1 MHEKVFVQVLVL
13 FDEAG
18 TMTPKSIRWE
28 DGRVFSIDR
37 MLYIRRA
44 ASLKAG
50 ARGIRYTCRILGKQT
65 YLFFEDPAWF
75 VERRVLADP
84 EPHSIPCNHKG
95 RL

>member
-37 MLYIRRA
+37 ILDIRPA
-44 ASLKAG
+44 ASLKPG
-50 ARGIRYTCRILGKQT
+50 GRGIRYTCRILGKVT

-84 EPHSIPCNHKG
+84 EPHSIPCHHKG
-95 RL
+95 GL

>member
-37 MLYIRRA
+37 ILDIRPG

-50 ARGIRYTCRILGKQT
+50 GRGIRYTCRILGKQT

>member
-1 MHEKVFVQVLVL
+1 MSCKKYVEVTAKFDVDGTVFPLEIQ
-13 FDEAG
+13 
-18 TMTPKSIRWE
+18 WE
-28 DGRVFSIDR
+28 DGAKFEIDR
-37 MLYIRRA
+37 ILDVRRA

-50 ARGIRYTCRILGKQT
+50 GTGIRYTCRILGKQT

>member
-37 MLYIRRA
+37 ILDIRPGGPA
-44 ASLKAG
+44 KGVGGGGPGSL
-50 ARGIRYTCRILGKQT
+50 RG
-65 YLFFEDPAWF
+65 F
-75 VERRVLADP
+75 VVV
-84 EPHSIPCNHKG
+84 
-95 RL
+95 

>member
-37 MLYIRRA
+37 ILDIRPGGP
-44 ASLKAG
+44 KKKMG
-50 ARGIRYTCRILGKQT
+50 RGRG
-65 YLFFEDPAWF
+65 
-75 VERRVLADP
+75 
-84 EPHSIPCNHKG
+84 
-95 RL
+95 

>member
-37 MLYIRRA
+37 ILDIRPA
-44 ASLKAG
+44 GQLKSWRPGESGIPAG
-50 ARGIRYTCRILGKQT
+50 FWVK
-65 YLFFEDPAWF
+65 
-75 VERRVLADP
+75 
-84 EPHSIPCNHKG
+84 
-95 RL
+95 

>member
-37 MLYIRRA
+37 ILDMLGRQ
-44 ASLKAG
+44 LKSWRPESGIPAG
-50 ARGIRYTCRILGKQT
+50 FWGNKPIY
-65 YLFFEDPAWF
+65 F
-75 VERRVLADP
+75 
-84 EPHSIPCNHKG
+84 
-95 RL
+95 

>member
-37 MLYIRRA
+37 ILDIRPA

-50 ARGIRYTCRILGKQT
+50 GLVCGAAGASRSGTAFHPLQPQRAVVT
-65 YLFFEDPAWF
+65 F
-75 VERRVLADP
+75 VLALP
-84 EPHSIPCNHKG
+84 G
-95 RL
+95 RDAAFWPGD

>member
-37 MLYIRRA
+37 ILDIRPA
-44 ASLKAG
+44 ARLKAG
-50 ARGIRYTCRILGKQT
+50 GRGIRYTCRILGKQT

>member
-37 MLYIRRA
+37 ILDIRP
-44 ASLKAG
+44 G
-50 ARGIRYTCRILGKQT
+50 APRKTGGRGSRVYG
-65 YLFFEDPAWF
+65 
-75 VERRVLADP
+75 RRW
-84 EPHSIPCNHKG
+84 G
-95 RL
+95 

>member
-1 MHEKVFVQVLVL
+1 MSCKKYVEVTAK
-13 FDEAG
+13 FDVDG
-18 TMTPKSIRWE
+18 TVVPLEIQWE
-28 DGRVFSIDR
+28 DGTKFEIDR
-37 MLYIRRA
+37 ILDIRRA

-50 ARGIRYTCRILGKQT
+50 GAGIRYTCRILGKQT